1 MKFRRVQLAVAIAA
15 TLAAPAVQA
24 LGLGPI
30 TVRSGL
36 NEPLRAEIPI
46 LEASAEEAAGI
57 QTRLASAADFAR
69 VGLSAGNVPVPLE
82 FAVVTGANG
91 RPAISVTSREPV
103 REPLVSV
110 LIEVNWPN
118 GRLLREY
125 NILLDPPRVAPAI
138 SAPAPPVARQPATTA
153 PATPEPEPAPAVATA
168 PTPPAARPA
177 PAPAPS
183 ARPAPPPAAA
193 APPAPAAPL
202 ARADRVTV
210 RAGDTLWEI
219 AAANRPRPTITVD
232 QMMIAIQ
239 RENPQAF
246 IGGNINRLR
255 QGATLAMPD
264 EAKIAA
270 VSPAAARAEVE
281 VQRAAALAPR
291 PASEAPAPS
300 APRAAARP
308 AEADSRLEVLPPRS
322 GGEGR
327 GASGERAGVVG
338 GTDARRVA
346 ELDADLK
353 RAREQIATRDQEV
366 RELRSRVSE
375 LEKIDRD
382 RQGLVALKDSELA
395 ALRQQLAQRDAELAR
410 LEARVRELEAAAGA
424 PATAAA
430 TPPAAVATAPEPP
443 PAEPVAEAA
452 APEAEPVAPSEPV
465 TTESSAAEPAVAE
478 AAPPE
483 AAAPAEPAPAEPA
496 VEEPAAPAPVAPVAE
511 ALDAAA
517 EPPMPPA
524 TPWWQKPIVL
534 AIGGGL
540 VLLGLLA
547 ALLGRRRRAAAGS
560 AAIVGEVAA
569 RPSVADAFAGSA
581 EAEVPAAPPADG
593 EQRLLEHLAR
603 APNDLDAHLEL
614 LRTYRARGD
623 LERFE
628 TAANAM
634 YAQVYDP
641 SVPQWQEALAMGREL
656 MPDHPLFAEPAFL
669 DRPVVAR
676 EPEAGDRAE
685 EWEALDIELTPEPP
699 ERARDGGA
707 ATLAPPAPAPQPEPT
722 IEFEVPSEAW
732 TPRTETPAPAPAQAA
747 PQAPAMPTPSLDLDF
762 DFDLEAPDGGFGGA
776 SRPMEDPVG
785 TKLDLARAYI
795 DMGDIDGARAMLQEV
810 IAEGAEIQRQEARR
824 LLDSLG

>member
-30 TVRSGL
+30 AVRSGL

-82 FAVVTGANG
+82 FNVVTGANG

-138 SAPAPPVARQPATTA
+138 SAPAPPVARQPAITA
-153 PATPEPEPAPAVATA
+153 PATPDPEPAPAVTTA
-168 PTPPAARPA
+168 PTPPAARPV
-177 PAPAPS
+177 PAPAPT
-183 ARPAPPPAAA
+183 ARPAPPSAAA
-193 APPAPAAPL
+193 SSAPAAPP

-255 QGATLAMPD
+255 QGATLAIPD
-264 EAKIAA
+264 EAKVAA

-281 VQRAAALAPR
+281 AQRAAALAPR
-291 PASEAPAPS
+291 PPSEAPAPS

-322 GGEGR
+322 GAEGR
-327 GASGERAGVVG
+327 GASGERAGVAG

-395 ALRQQLAQRDAELAR
+395 ALRQQLAERDAELAR
-410 LEARVRELEAAAGA
+410 LAARVRELEAAAGA

-430 TPPAAVATAPEPP
+430 APPAAIAAAPEPP

-452 APEAEPVAPSEPV
+452 APEAEPAAPSEPSEPV
-465 TTESSAAEPAVAE
+465 TTESAADESPVAD

-483 AAAPAEPAPAEPA
+483 APVPAEPA
-496 VEEPAAPAPVAPVAE
+496 VEEPAAAVAE
-511 ALDAAA
+511 APAAA
-517 EPPMPPA
+517 APSMPAA
-524 TPWWQKPIVL
+524 TPWWQQPIVL

-560 AAIVGEVAA
+560 VAVAGDVAA
-569 RPSVADAFAGSA
+569 RSSVADAFAGSA
-581 EAEVPAAPPADG
+581 EAEVPTAPPADG
-593 EQRLLEHLAR
+593 EQRLLESLAR

-656 MPDHPLFAEPAFL
+656 MPDHPLFAEPVFL

-685 EWEALDIELTPEPP
+685 EWESLEVELTPEPP
-699 ERARDGGA
+699 ERARDVEA
-707 ATLAPPAPAPQPEPT
+707 ATLAPPAPALESEPA

-732 TPRTETPAPAPAQAA
+732 TPRAETPAPAPARAE
-747 PQAPAMPTPSLDLDF
+747 PQAPATPTPSLDLDF
-762 DFDLEAPDGGFGGA
+762 DFDLEAPDGGLGGG
-776 SRPMEDPVG
+776 SRPLEDPVG

-795 DMGDIDGARAMLQEV
+795 DMGDIEGARAMLQEV
-810 IAEGAEIQRQEARR
+810 LGEGAEIQRQEARR